1 MLFSI
6 VAVPAYSPTS
16 SVGVFLFLLMLSS
29 IYLSTL
35 MMAILTTSVRWYLI
49 VVLTCMSLITSDVKP
64 LFTCLLAIHTSAA
77 TK

>member
-6 VAVPAYSPTS
+6 VAIPAYFPAS

-35 MMAILTTSVRWYLI
+35 MMAILTTSVR
-49 VVLTCMSLITSDVKP
+49 
-64 LFTCLLAIHTSAA
+64 
-77 TK
+77 